1 MEEKII
7 TAIQNIRSKSKQRV
21 ILQRMF
27 RFINKVPQSI
37 ECELF
42 QDCMNKL
49 EIDGRIY
56 KQRGV
61 KMLYFLLILLPRTVR
76 TMIGRIAWKE
86 FINLPN
92 YLKQPKN

>member
-21 ILQRMF
+21 TSQRIF
-27 RFINKVPQSI
+27 WFINKGALSS
-37 ECELF
+37 ECEF
-42 QDCMNKL
+42 FPDCMNKL

-56 KQRGV
+56 KKRAV
-61 KMLYFLLILLPRTVR
+61 KILYFLLILFPRTAR
-76 TMIGRIAWKE
+76 KMIGRIAWKE

-92 YLKQPKN
+92 YLKPLKN